1 MKRLNQDTLSSLP
14 STIAQPQYSRQEL
27 KAGIVHLGIGA
38 FHRAHQ
44 AYYTEAVLNQ
54 FGGDW
59 KIIGAS
65 LRSDTV
71 RDQLEP
77 QDGLYTLVEQ
87 SGQGNKLCVI
97 GAVEQVLVAPEDPA
111 ALVSAMA
118 AAEIKIV
125 SLTVTEKGYCH
136 DPASGNLKL
145 DHADIQHDLANIEAP
160 RTAIGFIVAG
170 LAQRRAQGLPG
181 YTVLSCDNVP
191 NNGQLLQRVVL
202 QFADQLEPALGQWVR
217 ANSRFPSTM
226 IDRIVPATTEADQ
239 AELEQH
245 TGLRDQGMVVTEPF
259 TQWVVEDDFLSGRPQ
274 WDQVGVLMVD
284 DVSVFEDIKLRLLN
298 GSHSLLAYCG
308 YLAGFDYI
316 YQVMQ
321 EPLLADL
328 AKRFMDEE
336 VSSTLTVPAGYDLD
350 HYKQQLLD
358 RFSNSALKHRT
369 WQIAMDGSQKIPQRF
384 LNTLRDRLQAGQS
397 FQLLSLAIAAWIRY
411 VSAVDEKGNAID
423 VSDPMAQQLAAICQQ
438 HQGDP
443 AATVNAV
450 VSLSEV
456 FGEDLIRQ
464 QQFVDTTSQHLQSMF
479 DQGVLSTLKALR

>member
-1 MKRLNQDTLSSLP
+1 MKRLNQDTLSSLS
-14 STIAQPQYSRQEL
+14 STITQPKYDRQAL

-65 LRSDTV
+65 LRSGTV

-87 SGQGNKLCVI
+87 SDQGNKLCVI

-111 ALVSAMA
+111 ALISAMA

-160 RTAIGFIVAG
+160 RTAIGFIVAS
-170 LAQRRAQGLPG
+170 LAKRRAQGLPG

-202 QFADQLEPALGQWVR
+202 QFADQLEPELGQWVR

-239 AELEQH
+239 AQLEQS

-259 TQWVVEDDFLSGRPQ
+259 TQWVVEDDFLNGRPQ

-321 EPLLADL
+321 EPLLAEL
-328 AKRFMDEE
+328 AKRFMDQE

-423 VSDPMAQQLAAICQQ
+423 VSDPMAQQLAAIYQQ

-450 VSLSEV
+450 ISLSEV
-456 FGEDLIRQ
+456 FGEDLIKQ
-464 QQFVDTTSQHLQSMF
+464 QEFVNATSQHLQSMLA
-479 DQGVLSTLKALR
+479 QGVLITLKALL